1 MTYVRKMGFRSAS
14 ILTLIIS
21 GIIIGC
27 TDAVSTNYHDR
38 TSYYSDKA
46 IETQYVSS
54 SERTSD
60 VSEDIRLYAHQIKSA
75 IEKQFG
81 DASKYSGKECTLRM
95 HMAPN
100 GLLLEV
106 KRESGDLDLCREAM
120 NAIKNADIPAP
131 LRRKYIKYFKM
142 GCWILNPDIYCFVIN
157 GFGLGLF

>member
-1 MTYVRKMGFRSAS
+1 MCVLFDLIRCLSVQNNGIYNPLLYDICEENGFRSAS

-131 LRRKYIKYFKM
+131 FAGSI
-142 GCWILNPDIYCFVIN
+142 
-157 GFGLGLF
+157 

>member
-1 MTYVRKMGFRSAS
+1 MES
-14 ILTLIIS
+14 LP
-21 GIIIGC
+21 
-27 TDAVSTNYHDR
+27 
-38 TSYYSDKA
+38 
-46 IETQYVSS
+46 
-54 SERTSD
+54 
-60 VSEDIRLYAHQIKSA
+60 DIRLYAHQIKSA

-131 LRRKYIKYFKM
+131 PSPEVYKVFQNGVLDFK
-142 GCWILNPDIYCFVIN
+142 P
-157 GFGLGLF
+157 

>member
-1 MTYVRKMGFRSAS
+1 MGFRSAS

-131 LRRKYIKYFKM
+131 PLRRKYIKYFKM

>member
-1 MTYVRKMGFRSAS
+1 MGFRSAS

-95 HMAPN
+95 WICPYISRH
-100 GLLLEV
+100 LL
-106 KRESGDLDLCREAM
+106 S
-120 NAIKNADIPAP
+120 
-131 LRRKYIKYFKM
+131 
-142 GCWILNPDIYCFVIN
+142 LNPLLACCRRYSR
-157 GFGLGLF
+157 GER